1 MCAQRVCTYSSVCVY
16 VLVTQFPTISL
27 PPFFPLLSVC
37 VLQSLFPLV
46 PLCKHAVLSL
56 VISFS
61 SKRQG
66 QRVLYKYFKLNPST
80 LSECFFSTPLSN
92 IASLMPFPSSTFKHL
107 QPNGRILWYFFYLFQ
122 PVRTQQQFISLHI
135 NGSSPYIYM
144 HTMRATWL

>member
-1 MCAQRVCTYSSVCVY
+1 MHVMYVCPYKLVC

-46 PLCKHAVLSL
+46 PLCKHALLSL
-56 VISFS
+56 FISFS

-66 QRVLYKYFKLNPST
+66 QRVRYKYFKLNSSM

-92 IASLMPFPSSTFKHL
+92 IASLMQFPSSALKRL
-107 QPNGRILWYFFYLFQ
+107 QPNGRILWYFFFYLYMFYSIFYLC
-122 PVRTQQQFISLHI
+122 PVLHTQDTLTA
-135 NGSSPYIYM
+135 Y
-144 HTMRATWL
+144 